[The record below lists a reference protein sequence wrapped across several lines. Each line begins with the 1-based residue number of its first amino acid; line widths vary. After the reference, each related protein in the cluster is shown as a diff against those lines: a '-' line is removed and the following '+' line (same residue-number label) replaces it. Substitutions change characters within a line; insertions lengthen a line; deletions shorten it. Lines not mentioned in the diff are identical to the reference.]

1 MPIYEYYCS
10 SCQHRYKAMRPMP
23 RRDDPAPCPKC
34 GKLGQRQLSLFGFKY
49 EGHYYMGNPRERKR
63 TDPHD

>member
-1 MPIYEYYCS
+1 MPIYEYYCGR
-10 SCQHRYKAMRPMP
+10 CDQRYDLMRALP

-34 GKLGQRQLSLFGFKY
+34 GELGQRQLSAFGFKY
-49 EGHYYMGNPRERKR
+49 EGHYYMGRPGERRR